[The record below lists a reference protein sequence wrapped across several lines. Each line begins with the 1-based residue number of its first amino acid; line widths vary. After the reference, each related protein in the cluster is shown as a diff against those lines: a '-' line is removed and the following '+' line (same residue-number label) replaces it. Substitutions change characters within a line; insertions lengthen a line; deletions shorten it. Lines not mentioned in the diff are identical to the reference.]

1 MAYLSSSHVSRGE
14 MGMLKIL
21 NMDDLP
27 PEFVDDPEFESQMK
41 TLYLG
46 AAARS
51 EKLYVNIDYVKPGA
65 KSVKYHSHSKQ
76 EEFFLILEGS
86 GTLRM
91 NDEQTPVKKG
101 DFVAKPAGK
110 EIAHQFINDGSDVLR
125 ILDCGLNEKDE
136 TVTYPD
142 EQVILLKKQ
151 RMAFK
156 ISDALKDWSSDP
168 NR

>member
-1 MAYLSSSHVSRGE
+1 MV
-14 MGMLKIL
+14 KIL
-21 NMDDLP
+21 NVDSLP
-27 PEFVDDPEFESQMK
+27 DEFIDDPKFESKMK

-46 AAARS
+46 AAAGS
-51 EKLYVNIDYVKPGA
+51 ERIYVNIDYVKPGA

-91 NDEQTPVKKG
+91 NDEEIPVKKG

-110 EIAHQFINDGSDVLR
+110 EIAHQFINDGSEVLR

-136 TVTYPD
+136 IVAYPD
-142 EQVILLKKQ
+142 EDMILVKKQ

>member
-1 MAYLSSSHVSRGE
+1 MPD
-14 MGMLKIL
+14 IL
-21 NMDDLP
+21 NVDSLP
-27 PEFVDDPEFESQMK
+27 DEFIDDPKFESQMR

-46 AAARS
+46 AAAGS
-51 EKLYVNIDYVKPGA
+51 EKIYVNIDYVKPGA

-91 NDEQTPVKKG
+91 NDKETPVKKG

-110 EIAHQFINDGSDVLR
+110 GIAHQFINNGSEVLQ
-125 ILDCGLNEKDE
+125 ILDCGLNERDE
-136 TVTYPD
+136 AITYPD
-142 EQVILLKKQ
+142 DEVILLKKQ

-156 ISDALKDWSSDP
+156 ISDALRDWSSDP

>member
-1 MAYLSSSHVSRGE
+1 MV
-14 MGMLKIL
+14 KIL
-21 NMDDLP
+21 NVNRLP
-27 PEFVDDPEFESQMK
+27 DEFVDDPHFESKMK
-41 TLYLG
+41 TAYLG
-46 AAARS
+46 AAAGS
-51 EKLYVNIDYVKPGA
+51 EKIYVDIDYVKPGA

-91 NDEQTPVKKG
+91 NDEEIPVKKG

-110 EIAHQFINDGSDVLR
+110 DIAHQFINTGSEVLQ

-136 TVTYPD
+136 TITYPD
-142 EQVILLKKQ
+142 DGVILLKKQ
-151 RMAFK
+151 RKAFR

-168 NR
+168 NG

>member
-1 MAYLSSSHVSRGE
+1 MPD
-14 MGMLKIL
+14 IL
-21 NMDDLP
+21 NVDSLP
-27 PEFVDDPEFESQMK
+27 EEFIDDPKFESQMR

-46 AAARS
+46 TAAGS
-51 EKLYVNIDYVKPGA
+51 EKIYVNIDYVKPGA

-86 GTLRM
+86 GILRM
-91 NDEQTPVKKG
+91 NDDETPVKKG

-110 EIAHQFINDGSDVLR
+110 EIAHQFINNGSEVLQ

-136 TVTYPD
+136 TITYLDD
-142 EQVILLKKQ
+142 EVIFLKRQ

>member
-1 MAYLSSSHVSRGE
+1 MV
-14 MGMLKIL
+14 KIM
-21 NMDDLP
+21 NVDSLP
-27 PEFVDDPEFESQMK
+27 DEFIDDPKFESEMK

-46 AAARS
+46 AAAGS
-51 EKLYVNIDYVKPGA
+51 EKVYVNIDYVKPGA

-76 EEFFLILEGS
+76 EEFFLILQGR
-86 GTLRM
+86 GKLRM
-91 NDEQTPVKKG
+91 NVEEVSVKQG

-110 EIAHQFINDGSDVLR
+110 DIAHQFINDGSEVLR

-142 EQVILLKKQ
+142 DDVILLKKQ

-168 NR
+168 NG

>member
-1 MAYLSSSHVSRGE
+1 MVR
-14 MGMLKIL
+14 IL
-21 NMDDLP
+21 NVDSLP
-27 PEFVDDPEFESQMK
+27 DEFVDDPEFESQMK
-41 TLYLG
+41 TLCLG
-46 AAARS
+46 AAGGS

-91 NDEQTPVKKG
+91 NDEKTPVKKG

-110 EIAHQFINDGSDVLR
+110 EIAHQFINDGSEVLQ
-125 ILDCGLNEKDE
+125 ILDCGLNEKEE
-136 TVTYPD
+136 TITYPD
-142 EQVILLKKQ
+142 DDVILVKKQ
-151 RMAFK
+151 RMALK
-156 ISDALKDWSSDP
+156 ISDALKEWSSDP

>member
-1 MAYLSSSHVSRGE
+1 MVKL
-14 MGMLKIL
+14 L
-21 NMDDLP
+21 NVDSLP
-27 PEFVDDPEFESQMK
+27 DEFIDDPKFESKMK

-46 AAARS
+46 AAAGS
-51 EKLYVNIDYVKPGA
+51 ERIYVNIDYVKPGA

-91 NDEQTPVKKG
+91 NDEEIPVKKG

-110 EIAHQFINDGSDVLR
+110 EIAHQFINDGSEVLR

-136 TVTYPD
+136 IVAYPD
-142 EQVILLKKQ
+142 EDMILVKKQ

>member
-1 MAYLSSSHVSRGE
+1 VIHWLPRRGE
-14 MGMLKIL
+14 VKMLKVL
-21 NMDDLP
+21 NSDSVPTGFIDDSK
-27 PEFVDDPEFESQMK
+27 FESQMK

-46 AAARS
+46 AAAGS

-65 KSVKYHSHSKQ
+65 KSVKYHSHSRQ

-86 GTLRM
+86 GILRM
-91 NDEQTPVKKG
+91 NGEEVSVKQG

-110 EIAHQFINDGSDVLR
+110 DIAHQFINDGSEVLR

-136 TVTYPD
+136 TITYPD
-142 EQVILLKKQ
+142 EEVILLKKQ
-151 RMAFK
+151 RMVFK

-168 NR
+168 NG

>member
-1 MAYLSSSHVSRGE
+1 MV
-14 MGMLKIL
+14 KIL
-21 NMDDLP
+21 NIASLP
-27 PEFVDDPEFESQMK
+27 DEFIDDPKFESEMK

-46 AAARS
+46 AAAGS
-51 EKLYVNIDYVKPGA
+51 EKLYVNIDHVKPGA
-65 KSVKYHSHSKQ
+65 KTVKYHSHSTQ

-91 NDEQTPVKKG
+91 NGKKIPVKKG

-110 EIAHQFINDGSDVLR
+110 EIAHQFINDGSEVLR
-125 ILDCGLNEKDE
+125 ILDCGLNEKNE

-142 EQVILLKKQ
+142 DDVILMKKQ

-168 NR
+168 NG